1 MDMAMP
7 KWVETVDRARVGHA
21 PDTSRLGE
29 DGRLVL
35 LAREGNRSAQ
45 GALFRRHAAD
55 LTRLVTR
62 LLSRTHDADDVVQDA
77 FTVALTRLD
86 SLEDPNTFRA
96 WLFRIA
102 IRKVHN
108 TYRKRRLLAS
118 LGLDRGLDDATLCA
132 LAPSSTGT
140 TRAELR
146 LLDDALAKLPAP
158 LRFAW
163 MLRHVEGE
171 KLEAIAEHT
180 GWSLATV
187 KRKLAKAEARVGHHT
202 GSKP

>member
-7 KWVETVDRARVGHA
+7 KWVETVDRSRMGEASENARL
-21 PDTSRLGE
+21 DE

-45 GALFRRHAAD
+45 GALFRRHASD

-77 FTVALTRLD
+77 FTTALMRLD
-86 SLEDPNTFRA
+86 TLDDPNAFRG

-118 LGLDRGLDDATLCA
+118 LGLDRGLDDATLSA
-132 LAPSSTGT
+132 LAPSSMGT

-146 LLDDALAKLPAP
+146 LLDDALARLPAP

-171 KLEAIAEHT
+171 KLEEIAEQT

-187 KRKLAKAEARVGHHT
+187 KRKLAKAEARVAHHT
-202 GSKP
+202 RNTP